1 MTLISQ
7 ATAQTKDSIHRNLSH
22 IDHATAAPDVS
33 TGAAFFIYEESQM
46 PKANAVGKREE
57 NLAFTYGFAPKT
69 PRFRP
74 ARTLVFRAVHLIESL
89 Q

>member
-33 TGAAFFIYEESQM
+33 IGAAFFIYEESQM

-57 NLAFTYGFAPKT
+57 NLAFTYGFAP
-69 PRFRP
+69 RRP
-74 ARTLVFRAVHLIESL
+74 VFALLAPLYFERCI
-89 Q
+89 

>member
-7 ATAQTKDSIHRNLSH
+7 ATAQTKDIIHRNLSH

-57 NLAFTYGFAPKT
+57 NLAFTYGLPPRRPVFALLAPLYFE
-69 PRFRP
+69 RC
-74 ARTLVFRAVHLIESL
+74 I
-89 Q
+89 